1 MDLNQGKSSDAS
13 GVAADDQTT
22 VPGTTTNATSV
33 SQDSPVDGN
42 ITFDGDAEKKEIV
55 SPTDPPVSDEM
66 KEDVAAANDSE
77 KISSGI
83 ESGSSR
89 FDAPSTTLNSTDQ
102 MVPSTDESPFPKPE
116 LTEPIALK
124 IVPPISSAEEP
135 KGEILTTFVNTQNYA
150 DDEAKKVNP
159 SMPQATDRNETNF
172 AAKSTSAGTMEPIA
186 VSLVTPDP
194 TRVVEAESTLN
205 SSSFTMPTHP
215 EAANTELEADSVN
228 QTNISES
235 LTTAPSSPNIVTNQ
249 VLSTD
254 HLGHIAVPSPN
265 TLPNVE
271 PDKRKG
277 TLRWLWITLGSIF
290 VVLFI
295 FAGLVWATETGV
307 INWGLD
313 KYYSKIGVQKI
324 WKGLPFDSRGA
335 LLISASKMASI
346 NQSHITA
353 EMNVGVKVGDSST
366 TQAYLQGKGAK
377 FVKDDKGAAYILAA
391 ADVQMDKPD
400 STTIADEVPNTS
412 PSFDNFSIK
421 LKFDSQASL
430 AKNSSRLTLES
441 SVLSST
447 LSMYGI
453 VAGTQ
458 NSIAIDEK
466 MVDEKYYIRVP
477 MLSLIIGSEGD
488 KWVMIDKAD
497 VDSMSSTE
505 STSLSNISE
514 QFDKYADVIK
524 SGEKTGAEEIDGV
537 KANKYHFVIDF
548 EALVR
553 LLNED
558 SVGSYDGLSN
568 YTVEADAWIGQKD
581 HFMRKMVMTSN
592 GTVNGVTVN
601 TVTTLNITD
610 INKDFDVTKPTDD
623 QIEKEGFG
631 AIMNKVM
638 GSINSEGVTSGDT
651 TVVQ

>member
-1 MDLNQGKSSDAS
+1 MDLNQDNSSSAS
-13 GVAADDQTT
+13 SVVADDQATA
-22 VPGTTTNATSV
+22 PEAAAHTTNV
-33 SQDSPVDGN
+33 NQDSPVDSN
-42 ITFDGDAEKKEIV
+42 IIFDGDIGKKEVV
-55 SPTDPPVSDEM
+55 SPTDPPISDEM
-66 KEDVAAANDSE
+66 KEEVAATNDSDQ
-77 KISSGI
+77 ISSGI

-89 FDAPSTTLNSTDQ
+89 FDAPSTTASVTNQTALSAT
-102 MVPSTDESPFPKPE
+102 ESPFPKPE

-124 IVPPISSAEEP
+124 IVPPISPAEEP

-150 DDEAKKVNP
+150 DAESEKVNP
-159 SMPQATDRNETNF
+159 SMSQATDRNETNF
-172 AAKSTSAGTMEPIA
+172 AAKPTSAGTMESAP
-186 VSLVTPDP
+186 VHPVTPDP
-194 TRVVEAESTLN
+194 TRVVEAESMLN
-205 SSSFTMPTHP
+205 PSSFTMPTHS
-215 EAANTELEADSVN
+215 EAANVEPAVDSID
-228 QTNISES
+228 QLDISES
-235 LTTAPSSPNIVTNQ
+235 PTPALTSPNIVIDQ
-249 VLSTD
+249 VPDTD
-254 HLGHIAVPSPN
+254 RLGHIAAPSSN
-265 TLPNVE
+265 TFPNVE
-271 PDKRKG
+271 PDKRKV
-277 TLRWLWITLGSIF
+277 TLRWLWVTLGSIF

-335 LLISASKMASI
+335 LLISATKMALI

-353 EMNVGVKVGDSST
+353 EMNVGVKVGDNST
-366 TQAYLQGKGAK
+366 TQTYLESKGAK
-377 FVKDDKGAAYILAA
+377 FAKDSNGTANVLAA

-400 STTIADEVPNTS
+400 STTIADEAPSTS
-412 PSFDNFSIK
+412 PSFDNFSVK

-477 MLSLIIGSEGD
+477 ILSLIIGSEGN

-505 STSLSNISE
+505 STSLSNISG
-514 QFDKYADVIK
+514 QFDKYSDVIK
-524 SGEKTGAEEIDGV
+524 SGEKTGVEEIDGV
-537 KANKYHFVIDF
+537 KSNKYHFVIDF

-610 INKDFDVTKPTDD
+610 INKDFDVAKPTDD

-638 GSINSEGVTSGDT
+638 GSINSEGVSSGDA